1 MSLFLSNMTTAL
13 TQVVILYIIVAIGF
27 LCHKTGIYTEKAS
40 RMTTDLLFY
49 IVTPAMIIRSFLAI
63 EFSEESLKGLGL
75 AFLAALI
82 FHGIGIL
89 LTEVIFRKT
98 EIQKAAIYK
107 FAAVYGNVG
116 YMVLP
121 LAGAML
127 GDEGVFYCSAIVIP
141 FNILSFTHGLKVMTK
156 GSENNKISV
165 KDLFLNPGFL
175 GVAIGLPLFLL
186 KVNLPQVAFMP
197 LSYVADLQT
206 PLAMIMFGTYIAS
219 ANLKKVFS
227 DYHVYLC
234 MAVKLLAMPLLT
246 ILSLRALGFTGMLLV
261 ACTLSASAPTANNTV
276 MFAAKFNKDTA
287 LASSV
292 TAFISIISILTMP
305 LMVAIAQSF

>member
-13 TQVVILYIIVAIGF
+13 TQVVILYVIVALGF
-27 LCHKTGIYTEKAS
+27 FCHKVGIYTEKAS

-63 EFSEESLKGLGL
+63 EFSRETLKGLSL
-75 AFLAALI
+75 AFLAAFV

-89 LTEVIFRKT
+89 LTELVFCKT
-98 EIQKAAIYK
+98 ETQKAAIYK

-121 LAGAML
+121 LAGALL
-127 GDEGVFYCSAIVIP
+127 GNEGVFYCSAIVIP
-141 FNILSFTHGLKVMTK
+141 FNLLSFTHGLKVMTK
-156 GSENNKISV
+156 GTEQSKISV
-165 KDLFLNPGFL
+165 KSLLINPGVL
-175 GVAIGLPLFLL
+175 GIAFGLPLFLL
-186 KVNLPQVAFMP
+186 RVNLPQVAFMP

-206 PLAMIMFGTYIAS
+206 PLAMVMFGTYLAS
-219 ANLKKVFS
+219 ADLKKVFS
-227 DYHVYLC
+227 DYHVYIC
-234 MAVKLLAMPLLT
+234 VAVKLLAMPLLT
-246 ILSLRALGFTGMLLV
+246 ILSLKLLGFSGMLLV

-292 TAFISIISILTMP
+292 TAFVSLLSIITMP
-305 LMVAIAQSF
+305 IMVAIAQSF

>member
-1 MSLFLSNMTTAL
+1 MFLSNMMTAL
-13 TQVVILYIIVAIGF
+13 SQVVILYIIVALGF
-27 LCHKTGIYTEKAS
+27 FCHKVGIYTEKAS

-63 EFSEESLKGLGL
+63 EFSSESLKGLGL
-75 AFLAALI
+75 AFLAAMI
-82 FHGIGIL
+82 FHIIGIIL
-89 LTEVIFRKT
+89 AEVFFCKT
-98 EIQKAAIYK
+98 EAEKAAIYK

-121 LAGAML
+121 LAQAML

-156 GSENNKISV
+156 GTADSKISV
-165 KDLFLNPGFL
+165 KSLFLNPGFI

-186 KVNLPQVAFMP
+186 NVKLPLLAYTP

-206 PLAMIMFGTYIAS
+206 PLAMIMFGTYLAS
-219 ANLKKVFS
+219 ADLKKVFS
-227 DYHVYLC
+227 DYRVFIC
-234 MAVKLLAMPLLT
+234 TAIKLFAMPLLT
-246 ILSLRALGFTGMLLV
+246 ILSLRLLGFTGMLLV

-292 TAFISIISILTMP
+292 TAFVSLLSILTMP

>member
-1 MSLFLSNMTTAL
+1 MFLSNMMTAL
-13 TQVVILYIIVAIGF
+13 TQVVILYIIVALGF
-27 LCHKTGIYTEKAS
+27 VCQKAGIYTEKAS
-40 RMTTDLLFY
+40 RLTTDLLFY
-49 IVTPAMIIRSFLAI
+49 IITPAMIIRSFIAI
-63 EFSEESLKGLGL
+63 EFSRETLKGLGL

-89 LTEVIFRKT
+89 VTELIFCKT
-98 EIQKAAIYK
+98 EQAKASIYK

-121 LAGAML
+121 LAQSML

-141 FNILSFTHGLKVMTK
+141 FNLLAFTHGVRIMTRGEK
-156 GSENNKISV
+156 DSKISLKSLIV
-165 KDLFLNPGFL
+165 NPGFI
-175 GVAIGLPLFLL
+175 GIAIGLPLFLL
-186 KVNLPQVAFMP
+186 KLNLPQIFYMP

-219 ANLKKVFS
+219 ADIKKVFS
-227 DYHVYLC
+227 DYRVFVC
-234 MAVKLLAMPLLT
+234 VAIKLFAMPLFT
-246 ILSLRALGFTGMLLV
+246 VLSLKLLGFTGMLLV

-292 TAFISIISILTMP
+292 TAFISLISVLTMP
-305 LMVAIAQSF
+305 LMVAIAQSA